1 MLANLL
7 GNVREHT
14 APETPVAVRLA
25 RAGRGAL
32 LEVTDAGQGMSED
45 EAARAFDRFFRGAQ
59 REGGHGSGLGLSIVQ
74 AIAAAHGGH
83 AMLRSAPGAGT
94 SVQIWIPFRAPA
106 ETQDFSH
113 NGSAASHET
122 GSQASPDP
130 AYR

>member
-1 MLANLL
+1 
-7 GNVREHT
+7 VREHT
-14 APETPVAVRLA
+14 TPGTPVAVRLA

-32 LEVTDAGQGMSED
+32 FEVTDAGQGMSEE

-59 REGGHGSGLGLSIVQ
+59 RDGSGHGSGLGLSIVQ

-106 ETQDFSH
+106 ETQDFTH
-113 NGSAASHET
+113 GAANGTAE
-122 GSQASPDP
+122 SQPSPDP
-130 AYR
+130 AYH